1 MPLVIPEKR
10 NSNSLPDDIFSYN
23 QDKFYEFVEHW
34 YGNDLAQL
42 FSFQAIRNGS
52 HLLNTTTDDILSV
65 LQHESEDINKLKNL
79 CCFELA
85 NKRFEVRLGVKL
97 AINNLIQLLSI
108 KQEQEKKKK
117 RSSGQHSSSSIDTS
131 TSIDQTQSQNET
143 KLLSATSLT
152 SSSTDTNPTRSRLPL
167 VQNKMNE
174 MDHILDIKNRISK
187 WWDGVDNNNNSL
199 LDEGTQ
205 YFLEIN
211 KSINNSYTCVLS
223 CQCGIR
229 FKLPCTEGLF
239 KLSAFYR
246 HLKEKKCT
254 NVTENDSTNKE
265 NQLSCTSKSSSV
277 KSKKKKTS
285 TSTTSKRPRSPS
297 TQVSASSGKM
307 N

>member
-1 MPLVIPEKR
+1 
-10 NSNSLPDDIFSYN
+10 
-23 QDKFYEFVEHW
+23 
-34 YGNDLAQL
+34 
-42 FSFQAIRNGS
+42 
-52 HLLNTTTDDILSV
+52 LSV

-85 NKRFEVRLGVKL
+85 NKRFE
-97 AINNLIQLLSI
+97 
-108 KQEQEKKKK
+108 K
-117 RSSGQHSSSSIDTS
+117 RSSDQHSSSSIDTS

-167 VQNKMNE
+167 IQNKMNE
-174 MDHILDIKNRISK
+174 MDHILDIKNQISK

-229 FKLPCTEGLF
+229 FKLPFTEGLF

-246 HLKEKKCT
+246 HLKEKKCVKLLDTT
-254 NVTENDSTNKE
+254 NVTENNSTNKE
-265 NQLSCTSKSSSV
+265 NQLSCTSKSSSI

-307 N
+307 NVKKHRSSSSKNSNVFLD